1 MNIEELPFGTCFEY
15 SGDEFI
21 KTGPTYGTGQLG
33 PRQILRNAYL
43 KRIDYVLGT
52 SEQKLTKTVLR
63 SELANTFDSFFTDCQ
78 TLVPED
84 KRIELELLRWRFFR
98 ALTKSKSTPCATLTD
113 RLDSMNQFLAEGNGR
128 GSLNSTAT
136 VFNGT
141 VGYFFIGSIT
151 LSGVKQECIFFSDC
165 DNDIIV
171 SSFLKIEDAVMSGKL
186 TALLGAAQAESWPV
200 LADHEK
206 LDFAAQVK
214 NVNDFLAGDN
224 GQAQQPLASRVTV
237 YGGRAGYFFKGSTD
251 VEGKMQ
257 DCIIFSDLHEQ
268 KIITSFPPIPKYWEP
283 SQQKKHKN

>member
-33 PRQILRNAYL
+33 PRQIPRNAYL

-136 VFNGT
+136 LFNGT
-141 VGYFFIGSIT
+141 VGYFFIDTIEISD
-151 LSGVKQECIFFSDC
+151 VKQECIFFCDC

-171 SSFLKIEDAVMSGKL
+171 TSLPEEDAVMNGKSDE
-186 TALLGAAQAESWPV
+186 LLAGAQAESWPV
-200 LADHEK
+200 LAYDEK
-206 LDFAAQVK
+206 LNFAVQVK

-224 GQAQQPLASRVTV
+224 GHAQQSLASRVTV

-268 KIITSFPPIPKYWEP
+268 KVITSFPPIPKYWEP
-283 SQQKKHKN
+283 SQQKKRKN